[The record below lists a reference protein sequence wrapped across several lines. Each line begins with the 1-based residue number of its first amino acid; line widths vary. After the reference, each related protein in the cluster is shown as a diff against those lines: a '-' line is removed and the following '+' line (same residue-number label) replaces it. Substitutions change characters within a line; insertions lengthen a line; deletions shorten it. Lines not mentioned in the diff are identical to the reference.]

1 MTDREVLDRL
11 HTALDHAAP
20 DDLDGVLSRCQV
32 QKGATMN
39 HQANTSKR
47 RRRAAPWIAA
57 ACLALIL
64 AGGFGLHFQ
73 QAGAVASV
81 VSLDVNPS
89 IEMKLNQKG
98 RVVSVTALNKDAAA
112 VLEGMDL
119 RNTDVNVAVN
129 ALVGSLLKHGYVD
142 ELANSILVTVEDD
155 DTARGAQLQQT
166 LSQEIDEILSAAS
179 VHAAVLSQTVAADST
194 LQAKADQYG
203 ISLGKAVLIQALVE
217 QSDHLK
223 FEDLTGLTV
232 NELNLLAS
240 SPKTTLDAVTS
251 TGSASAGAYIG
262 AQSAQEIALRHA
274 GVTASGVRELE
285 VEFDYEDGRMVY
297 EVEFKSGG
305 TEYEYDIDASTG
317 GVVKYQTDRD
327 DDYRPASNASGTGS
341 GTVSGK
347 TAIGAS
353 AAKSAAL
360 KHAGLTESAVTG
372 MKVQEDWDDGTLE
385 YEVEFR
391 VGSVEYDY
399 EIDGYSGKVL
409 KAEQELDDDHDKGH
423 DEGHGEDHDE
433 GHGHIP
439 SASVG
444 GAAAKEAALKHA
456 GFTAAQVWDL
466 SVDYEDD
473 DGQTPHYEVD
483 FKCNGMEYEYQIDA
497 ASGAVLSHHSERD
510 D

>member
-32 QKGATMN
+32 QKGTTMN
-39 HQANTSKR
+39 SQESNFKR
-47 RRRAAPWIAA
+47 KHRTAPWIAA

-64 AGGFGLHFQ
+64 AGGFGLHFH
-73 QAGAVASV
+73 QAGSVASV
-81 VSLDVNPS
+81 ISLDVNPS
-89 IEMKLNQKG
+89 IEMKLNQKA
-98 RVVSVTALNKDAAA
+98 RVVSVTALNQDAAA

-119 RNTDVNVAVN
+119 KDTDVNVAVN
-129 ALVGSLLKHGYVD
+129 AIVGSLLKHGYVD

-155 DTARGAQLQQT
+155 DAARGIQLQQT

-179 VHAAVLSQTVAADST
+179 VHAAVLSQTVSADGT

-203 ISLGKAVLIQALVE
+203 ISLGKAVLIQTLVE

-240 SPKTTLDAVTS
+240 NPKTTLNTVVS

-262 AQSAQEIALRHA
+262 AQSAQDIALRHA
-274 GVTASGVRELE
+274 GVTASSVRELE
-285 VEFDYEDGRMVY
+285 VEFDYEHGRMVY

-305 TEYEYDIDASTG
+305 TEYEYDLDASTG
-317 GVVKYQTDRD
+317 DIIKYKTDLD
-327 DDYRPASNASGTGS
+327 HDYRPASNSSGSQTGGDAASG
-341 GTVSGK
+341 
-347 TAIGAS
+347 TAIGAA

-372 MKVQEDWDDGTLE
+372 MRVREDWDHGTLE

-391 VGSVEYDY
+391 VGSMEYEY
-399 EIDGYSGKVL
+399 EIDGHSGKIL
-409 KAEQELDDDHDKGH
+409 KAEQDLEDGH
-423 DEGHGEDHDE
+423 DSHGKDHTQAA
-433 GHGHIP
+433 P
-439 SASVG
+439 ANVG
-444 GAAAKEAALKHA
+444 GGAAKEAALRHA

-466 SVDYEDD
+466 SVDYEED

-483 FKCNGMEYEYQIDA
+483 FKCGGMEYEYQIDA
-497 ASGAVLSHHSERD
+497 ASGAVLSHHMEAD